1 MGLQAAV
8 GASRAE
14 SSQYFFDEIG
24 HYVYAGDTALHL
36 AAACHSEA
44 IVRMIEDTED
54 LALAENA
61 LRRTRS
67 AKSLR
72 QLRKELGL
80 DR

>member
-1 MGLQAAV
+1 MAAML
-8 GASRAE
+8 
-14 SSQYFFDEIG
+14 
-24 HYVYAGDTALHL
+24 ALRLEKELEAKL
-36 AAACHSEA
+36 AALARIKGRTKSQVVRDA

-54 LALAENA
+54 LALAEKA

>member
-1 MGLQAAV
+1 ML
-8 GASRAE
+8 
-14 SSQYFFDEIG
+14 
-24 HYVYAGDTALHL
+24 ALRLEKELEAKL
-36 AAACHSEA
+36 AALARIKGRTKSEVVRDA

-54 LALAENA
+54 LALAEKA

-80 DR
+80 EG